1 MRHSRVSASTVTRRG
16 AAMPEK
22 NLWSHGHDALQ
33 HLLSGIDK
41 ANQDQMGFMDKG
53 PPAPITGE
61 DWTIE

>member
-1 MRHSRVSASTVTRRG
+1 
-16 AAMPEK
+16 MPEK

-41 ANQDQMGFMDKG
+41 ANQDQRGFLDSG

-61 DWTIE
+61 DWTVD